1 MSNERRGPLPPTSL
15 WVDIERQC
23 RDVSPDRKHE
33 CTIERGHAGAHIA
46 IDPIFGSPMAV
57 WPEQRFVGDDAY
69 KTAPLFRL
77 GRKTKRTLY
86 RLDRLDVALGEAH
99 ETLVGFL
106 DEAHGETIVAMLNET
121 SESRANGN
129 REHTASEKEK
139 KEHTASEK
147 EKKA

>member
-1 MSNERRGPLPPTSL
+1 MSDERRGPLPLTSL

-46 IDPIFGSPMAV
+46 IDPIFNSPMAV
-57 WPEQRFVGDDAY
+57 
-69 KTAPLFRL
+69 
-77 GRKTKRTLY
+77 
-86 RLDRLDVALGEAH
+86 

-139 KEHTASEK
+139 KEHSASEK